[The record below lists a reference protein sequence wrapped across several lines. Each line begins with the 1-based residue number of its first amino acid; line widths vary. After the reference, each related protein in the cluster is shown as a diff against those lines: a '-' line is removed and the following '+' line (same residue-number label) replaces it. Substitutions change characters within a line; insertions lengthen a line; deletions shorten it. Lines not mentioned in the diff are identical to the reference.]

1 MMLAYIMQ
9 KLVKTLAG
17 FCSCKSSAI
26 TNETMSTF
34 TLWMAK
40 SEIIPVNP
48 GETIFISRYQK
59 NYPVILE

>member
-48 GETIFISRYQK
+48 GETIFIS
-59 NYPVILE
+59 